1 MPSITSQSIDAFL
14 GALASKTPAP
24 GGGATACLAGALAC
38 AQAQMVVEY
47 SLGKKRLA
55 DHEPMLSSARDR
67 LANAR
72 KILLRLADEDA
83 LAYQI
88 LNELQ
93 RLEPKDPRRSQE
105 LPAATALCADIPLS
119 ALATCADAARVIQQ
133 LPDKTNEHL
142 ASDLSI
148 SAVLLHAAGESCA
161 HNVKVNLPQLDEP
174 GATERQSQ
182 CDSLLGAIVAAL
194 RAAKQST

>member
-1 MPSITSQSIDAFL
+1 MPSISRQSIDAFL
-14 GALASKTPAP
+14 SALASKTPAP

-47 SLGKKRLA
+47 SLAKKRLA

-83 LAYQI
+83 LAYQT
-88 LNELQ
+88 LNDLQ
-93 RLEPKDPRRSQE
+93 RLKPEDTRRRQE
-105 LPAATALCADIPLS
+105 LPAAATLCADIPLS
-119 ALATCADAARVIQQ
+119 ALATCTDAARVLEQ
-133 LPDKTNEHL
+133 LPGKTNEHL

-148 SAVLLHAAGESCA
+148 SAILLQAAGESCVK
-161 HNVKVNLPQLDEP
+161 NVHVNLPQLDDA
-174 GATERQSQ
+174 GATERRSQ
-182 CDSLLGAIVAAL
+182 CGALLDTIVVALNAAQQT
-194 RAAKQST
+194 A